1 MSFLSTLISG
11 ISLGSMYALIALG
24 YTMVYGIA
32 KMLNFAHGEVIM
44 IGGIATYEIL
54 AVMGMNAYV
63 AIAVAV
69 VVCTVL
75 GVVVEKIAYKPLRKA
90 GSLAVLITA
99 IGVSYFLQNIA
110 LLTFGSAYKSYTI
123 QELKFSWDIT
133 SNFSI
138 QGTTIINIT
147 LTVVIMVALT
157 LFIRF
162 TKTGRSMLA
171 VSEDRDAA
179 QLMGINVN
187 GVISVTFAIGS
198 ALACLLYTSLL
209 TYQVAEIEQAELSEG
224 EEEQLRQRKKILAN
238 AEKITENLGAL
249 HQLLQTSEGSAYDI
263 LARADRFFAELSEC
277 SAEFESLYHQF
288 VDAYENLKDVTEE
301 IADKYDRF
309 EYDDRELDEIEER
322 LDLIRSL
329 KRKYGDTF
337 EQIQTYLQQAQKE
350 LNSIQHADEQ
360 IQALVKEQDAALE
373 QLQQKADRLTRSR
386 QEAAEI
392 LQKKIVDNLAFLEM
406 PNVRFHV
413 SIRSCDPKNDGV
425 DQVEFLLS
433 PNLGEAL
440 KPLSEIASGGELS
453 RIMLSIQN
461 VLADTDHTETLIF
474 DEIDTGVSGRAA
486 QKIGIKLGQMAQ
498 VCQVITITH
507 LAQIACYADRHYLIR
522 KNHDEHRTYTEV
534 VLLNHAQR
542 IQELARILGGIHIT
556 PSVLSAAEEMLKQKT
571 E

>member
-1 MSFLSTLISG
+1 MLTQLHIENIAVIERVDIDFDQGFCALTGETGAGKSIIIDSINLLLGGRANKDLIRSGCAKAYVSACFFSDDPGYYQQLSEQFGFELEEDGQLLIQREITVDGKSSARING
-11 ISLGSMYALIALG
+11 RPVSVTVLKNIGKELIHIHGQHDNQAL
-24 YTMVYGIA
+24 
-32 KMLNFAHGEVIM
+32 LNASSHIKYLDAFAHNE
-44 IGGIATYEIL
+44 
-54 AVMGMNAYV
+54 
-63 AIAVAV
+63 
-69 VVCTVL
+69 
-75 GVVVEKIAYKPLRKA
+75 
-90 GSLAVLITA
+90 AVL
-99 IGVSYFLQNIA
+99 
-110 LLTFGSAYKSYTI
+110 
-123 QELKFSWDIT
+123 QEYRECYRHC
-133 SNFSI
+133 
-138 QGTTIINIT
+138 
-147 LTVVIMVALT
+147 VALEKQ
-157 LFIRF
+157 IRMLDVDERE
-162 TKTGRSMLA
+162 RSA
-171 VSEDRDAA
+171 RID
-179 QLMGINVN
+179 
-187 GVISVTFAIGS
+187 
-198 ALACLLYTSLL
+198 LL

-413 SIRSCDPKNDGV
+413 SIRSCDPKNNGV

-542 IQELARILGGIHIT
+542 VQELARILGGIHIT